1 MFRSRLFFCS
11 GGTFSPSLRCF
22 NYNTE
27 DAARRQDA
35 QTFASKF
42 KHEVMASHPRST
54 YEYKGSTKGA
64 EVGARNEAAY
74 MNYHAFNPKSLSL
87 RLGMPGVINLLT
99 IAPIYCALLALGAAG
114 WGIFYWDQYCQ
125 KRYETVLIAR
135 PKKLL

>member
-1 MFRSRLFFCS
+1 MFRGRTLLCSRAAFAASARLFNES
-11 GGTFSPSLRCF
+11 TA
-22 NYNTE
+22 
-27 DAARRQDA
+27 DAAKREDTEA
-35 QTFASKF
+35 FASNF
-42 KHEVMASHPRST
+42 KHQEMTNHPRST
-54 YEYKGSTKGA
+54 FEYKGSTKGA

-125 KRYETVLIAR
+125 KRYETILISR
-135 PKKLL
+135 PKKLS